1 MDVLQ
6 GNISGPYLFYL
17 QTGICN
23 LSREQVQG
31 FPNTY
36 ADDTSLYLTSLVQS
50 IFHRVLAEVAQ
61 NKRSG
66 RVS

>member
-36 ADDTSLYLTSLVQS
+36 ADDTSLHLTSQVKS
-50 IFHRVLAEVAQ
+50 IFMELAEVAQ
-61 NKRSG
+61 NRRSG
-66 RVS
+66 KVS